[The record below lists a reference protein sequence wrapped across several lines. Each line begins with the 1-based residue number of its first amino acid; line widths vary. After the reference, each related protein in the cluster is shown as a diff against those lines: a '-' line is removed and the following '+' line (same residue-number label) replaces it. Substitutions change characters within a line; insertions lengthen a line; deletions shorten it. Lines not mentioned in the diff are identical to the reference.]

1 MKHPL
6 PSSTP
11 HATSASPRLR
21 ARPSSLRLRLPAALG
36 GVRSSTSAARGFT
49 LVEMLVVV
57 AIIAILA
64 SILIPSVGAAQKS
77 AKKRKAEVEC
87 NAIKTAIE
95 SFFSDFKYM
104 PWEEGSGKGQFV
116 GADKWAE
123 DAESQ
128 KAVMAFLRGENKLG
142 KAYLEVS
149 SRDSK
154 ASADADD
161 EGVFYDPWKNPYRI
175 GIDRN
180 LDQQIEYKG
189 KSYKTR
195 VLVFSLG
202 PDGEEFDGSG
212 KDDDIRTFDLILD

>member
-1 MKHPL
+1 MQRKPYTL
-6 PSSTP
+6 S
-11 HATSASPRLR
+11 R
-21 ARPSSLRLRLPAALG
+21 AA
-36 GVRSSTSAARGFT
+36 GFT

-64 SILIPSVGAAQKS
+64 AILIPSVGGARKTAL
-77 AKKRKAEVEC
+77 KRKAELEC

-128 KAVMAFLRGENKLG
+128 KAIMAFLRGENKLG

-154 ASADADD
+154 ATADGDGD

-180 LDQQIEYKG
+180 LDQQVAYGGKTYKA
-189 KSYKTR
+189 R
-195 VLVFSLG
+195 VLVISLG
-202 PDGEEFDGSG
+202 PDGKEYDGSG
-212 KDDDIRTFDLILD
+212 KDDDIRTFDLEN